1 VLPPMFNFSNAIGLI
16 CKHTGH
22 NEKAY
27 ADSSTG
33 GAPYTFGY
41 GTQFYPDG
49 SPVKQNQCCSKE
61 KALGYLFYE
70 LNVIDDCLEKLNLGI
85 QESMREALL
94 SFIHSIGWESF
105 LYSHIIDLLEEDNFY
120 AVAEEMSRWVFDEEQ
135 KVIGGLIERR
145 KDEIQLFWEDV
156 DSLLPPS
163 AGILMQAFHSFSARE
178 REVKAIQN
186 LERKISP
193 YVLSVFANEFGLG
206 QSTEWVQYPSQDF
219 DDIFNS

>member
-1 VLPPMFNFSNAIGLI
+1 
-16 CKHTGH
+16 
-22 NEKAY
+22 
-27 ADSSTG
+27 
-33 GAPYTFGY
+33 
-41 GTQFYPDG
+41 
-49 SPVKQNQCCSKE
+49 
-61 KALGYLFYE
+61 LFYE

-120 AVAEEMSRWVFDEEQ
+120 AVAEEMGRWVFDEEQ